1 MHERTVRARTAT
13 GIVEGFTRDGVH
25 RWRSIPYARAP
36 VGSLR
41 FRAPQPAQPWPGVRH
56 CHTFANCAPQQRR
69 YTVMGIGRYQTRSED
84 CLTLNVVTP
93 EEPATQPLPVMVFI
107 HGGGYIL
114 GSSATPIYDGAALA
128 RRGCVYVSVNYRLG
142 ALGCLD
148 LSSLSTPQ
156 ITLDSN
162 VYLRDLV
169 LALRWVH
176 DNIAEFG
183 GDPGNVTIFGESAG
197 AHITATLLAVPAAK
211 GLFARAISESPAAGM
226 VRSREVAAEFAARF
240 ANLIGA
246 RTQDAANALM
256 QASPA
261 QLVEAQHHLIRQGM
275 RKRLGAFPIG
285 PVFGD
290 DYLPMDPVEAMR
302 SGRVH
307 AVPLIVGTNAEEGR
321 LFTRFLGML
330 PTNEPM
336 VEELL
341 SGMKPAD
348 RERITAAY
356 PNYPAPSACIQL
368 GGDFAFSSAAWQIA
382 EAHGANAPTY
392 LYRYDYAPRTLRW
405 SGFGATHATE
415 LFAVFDIYRT
425 RFGALLTA
433 AADRRAALRV
443 SNEVQRRWRCFSQIG
458 VPGDDWPAPR
468 PGKATREMYET
479 VVVSTVVMHFAFIA
493 YVLAGG
499 FLALRW
505 RRTMWL
511 HVPAVIWGIGIAAK
525 RVDCPL
531 TWVERWAR
539 TKAAMTPLSPDGFVA
554 HYITGVIY
562 PAGWVAAAQLVMFAI
577 VAASWT
583 LYLWLPRR

>member
-336 VEELL
+336 AGEIRQFVSITVPLIRGAL
-341 SGMKPAD
+341 SFVVVISIIHAFQAFDLVYVLTGANGGP
-348 RERITAAY
+348 ETATY
-356 PNYPAPSACIQL
+356 VL
-368 GGDFAFSSAAWQIA
+368 GIMLFQHAFSFLEFGYASALAW
-382 EAHGANAPTY
+382 
-392 LYRYDYAPRTLRW
+392 
-405 SGFGATHATE
+405 
-415 LFAVFDIYRT
+415 
-425 RFGALLTA
+425 
-433 AADRRAALRV
+433 
-443 SNEVQRRWRCFSQIG
+443 
-458 VPGDDWPAPR
+458 
-468 PGKATREMYET
+468 
-479 VVVSTVVMHFAFIA
+479 
-493 YVLAGG
+493 
-499 FLALRW
+499 
-505 RRTMWL
+505 
-511 HVPAVIWGIGIAAK
+511 
-525 RVDCPL
+525 
-531 TWVERWAR
+531 
-539 TKAAMTPLSPDGFVA
+539 
-554 HYITGVIY
+554 
-562 PAGWVAAAQLVMFAI
+562 VMFAI
-577 VAASWT
+577 LLVLTVLQLRITHRRSWEASRG
-583 LYLWLPRR
+583 LG

>member
-84 CLTLNVVTP
+84 CLTLNFVTP

-458 VPGDDWPAPR
+458 VPGDDWPAYTQDDRAVLVFDRRCRIEFDPHQHR
-468 PGKATREMYET
+468 R
-479 VVVSTVVMHFAFIA
+479 IA
-493 YVLAGG
+493 
-499 FLALRW
+499 W
-505 RRTMWL
+505 
-511 HVPAVIWGIGIAAK
+511 
-525 RVDCPL
+525 
-531 TWVERWAR
+531 
-539 TKAAMTPLSPDGFVA
+539 DGFSLA
-554 HYITGVIY
+554 N
-562 PAGWVAAAQLVMFAI
+562 
-577 VAASWT
+577 
-583 LYLWLPRR
+583 

>member
-290 DYLPMDPVEAMR
+290 DYLPMDPVVPGLFGSAFGTYLMR
-302 SGRVH
+302 QFFR
-307 AVPLIVGTNAEEGR
+307 T
-321 LFTRFLGML
+321 L
-330 PTNEPM
+330 PTDL
-336 VEELL
+336 EE
-341 SGMKPAD
+341 
-348 RERITAAY
+348 AAILDGCS
-356 PNYPAPSACIQL
+356 P
-368 GGDFAFSSAAWQIA
+368 WQI
-382 EAHGANAPTY
+382 Y
-392 LYRYDYAPRTLRW
+392 WR
-405 SGFGATHATE
+405 
-415 LFAVFDIYRT
+415 I
-425 RFGALLTA
+425 LLPHS
-433 AADRRAALRV
+433 R
-443 SNEVQRRWRCFSQIG
+443 
-458 VPGDDWPAPR
+458 
-468 PGKATREMYET
+468 
-479 VVVSTVVMHFAFIA
+479 
-493 YVLAGG
+493 
-499 FLALRW
+499 
-505 RRTMWL
+505 
-511 HVPAVIWGIGIAAK
+511 PAVLVLG
-525 RVDCPL
+525 VL
-531 TWVERWAR
+531 TWVNVWNDFLWPLLMIQRNSLATLTLGLVRLRGEYVARWPVL
-539 TKAAMTPLSPDGFVA
+539 M
-554 HYITGVIY
+554 
-562 PAGWVAAAQLVMFAI
+562 
-577 VAASWT
+577 AASMLMLVPLVI
-583 LYLWLPRR
+583 LYAVAQRSFVRGIAVTGLGG

>member
-1 MHERTVRARTAT
+1 M
-13 GIVEGFTRDGVH
+13 
-25 RWRSIPYARAP
+25 
-36 VGSLR
+36 
-41 FRAPQPAQPWPGVRH
+41 
-56 CHTFANCAPQQRR
+56 
-69 YTVMGIGRYQTRSED
+69 
-84 CLTLNVVTP
+84 
-93 EEPATQPLPVMVFI
+93 
-107 HGGGYIL
+107 
-114 GSSATPIYDGAALA
+114 
-128 RRGCVYVSVNYRLG
+128 
-142 ALGCLD
+142 
-148 LSSLSTPQ
+148 STPQ

-458 VPGDDWPAPR
+458 VPGDDWPAYTQDDRAVLVFDRRCRIEFDPHQHR
-468 PGKATREMYET
+468 R
-479 VVVSTVVMHFAFIA
+479 IA
-493 YVLAGG
+493 
-499 FLALRW
+499 W
-505 RRTMWL
+505 
-511 HVPAVIWGIGIAAK
+511 
-525 RVDCPL
+525 
-531 TWVERWAR
+531 
-539 TKAAMTPLSPDGFVA
+539 DGFSLA
-554 HYITGVIY
+554 N
-562 PAGWVAAAQLVMFAI
+562 
-577 VAASWT
+577 
-583 LYLWLPRR
+583 